1 VSSPAPSRAER
12 AHCAGGATSNS
23 AEPARRHLH
32 PRRPALARGR
42 LVLVGDREK
51 RQSTVRFDSDLF
63 DEVAAFARKQ
73 QTTFN
78 EAVST
83 LCEWGLEAEGK

>member
-1 VSSPAPSRAER
+1 MSTKQKKGKYQRR
-12 AHCAGGATSNS
+12 
-23 AEPARRHLH
+23 EP
-32 PRRPALARGR
+32 PVGR
-42 LVLVGDREK
+42 LVQIAGKEK

-63 DEVAAFARKQ
+63 DEVAAFARDQ

-78 EAVST
+78 EAVAT